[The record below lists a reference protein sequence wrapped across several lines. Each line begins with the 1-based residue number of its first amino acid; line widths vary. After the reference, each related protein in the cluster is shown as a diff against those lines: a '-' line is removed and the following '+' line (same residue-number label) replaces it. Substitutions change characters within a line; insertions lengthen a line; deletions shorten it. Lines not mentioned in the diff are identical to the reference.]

1 MWPPLKAL
9 PELFLSEQ
17 RCSAALRDQTLEL
30 RDPKRASCSFN
41 VAVISERLLFE
52 DVIEALRLQ
61 SQALVLTL
69 LPSEAPWASSKS
81 SIHLECRRSVAI
93 SHVAPCGSPR
103 PFRVLPRALL
113 FCQAWIRQ
121 RQIQKWHR
129 IVRPIALADRQSPDN
144 GGVCTRGI
152 QMWNVLQNPLLN
164 PSCDCPQLSA
174 AFCGASLMTSRLI
187 QFSCPCRRIPSE
199 QLQCWS
205 PMWTKRQFSS

>member
-41 VAVISERLLFE
+41 VAVISERLDIKE

-81 SIHLECRRSVAI
+81 SIHL
-93 SHVAPCGSPR
+93 
-103 PFRVLPRALL
+103 
-113 FCQAWIRQ
+113 
-121 RQIQKWHR
+121 
-129 IVRPIALADRQSPDN
+129 
-144 GGVCTRGI
+144 
-152 QMWNVLQNPLLN
+152 
-164 PSCDCPQLSA
+164 
-174 AFCGASLMTSRLI
+174 ASGL
-187 QFSCPCRRIPSE
+187 
-199 QLQCWS
+199 
-205 PMWTKRQFSS
+205 